1 MIRTI
6 IWFIWFWVSL
16 IFTLPFL
23 LWTKLL
29 DKQGREEQRIKV
41 VNKTASLWSRAVVNL
56 SGAKV
61 TVEGLENLPE
71 GPVVFIGNHQGN
83 FDIPIL
89 ISFIDKPKAFIAKIE
104 TLKLPIVSFW
114 MRQMKCVFMDR
125 NDIRQSITAINQ
137 GVQYLKEGYSMVIF
151 PEGTRSGSTEMGE
164 FKAGSFKLATKSG
177 VPIVPVAINGSY
189 NIMGKKSL
197 IVKPAEVS
205 VEILKPIDTTKLSK
219 EELKSLHDR
228 VYEEIKTVINKG
240 RTDK

>member
-23 LWTKLL
+23 LWTKIL
-29 DKQGREEQRIKV
+29 DKQGKEDQRIKV
-41 VNKTASLWSRAVVNL
+41 VNKTASVWSRSVVNL

-89 ISFIDKPKAFIAKIE
+89 LSFIDKPKAFIAKIE
-104 TLKLPIVSFW
+104 TLKLPFVSSW

-151 PEGTRSGSTEMGE
+151 PEGTRSGSVEMGE

-177 VPIVPVAINGSY
+177 VPIVPIAINGSY

-205 VEILKPIDTTKLSK
+205 VKILKPIETAKLSK
-219 EELKSLHDR
+219 EELKTLHDR
-228 VYEEIKTVINKG
+228 VYEEIKAVINKG
-240 RTDK
+240 RTGR

>member
-23 LWTKLL
+23 LWTKIL
-29 DKQGREEQRIKV
+29 DKQGKEDQRIKV
-41 VNKTASLWSRAVVNL
+41 VNKTASVWSRSVVNL

-89 ISFIDKPKAFIAKIE
+89 LSFIDKPKAFIAKIE
-104 TLKLPIVSFW
+104 TLKLPFVSSW
-114 MRQMKCVFMDR
+114 MRQMRCVFMDR

-151 PEGTRSGSTEMGE
+151 PEGTRSGSVEMGE

-177 VPIVPVAINGSY
+177 VPIVPIAINGSY
-189 NIMGKKSL
+189 NIMGKKNL

-205 VEILKPIDTTKLSK
+205 VKILKPIETAKLSK
-219 EELKSLHDR
+219 EELKTLHDR
-228 VYEEIKTVINKG
+228 VYEEIKAVINKG
-240 RTDK
+240 STGK